1 MKLNLSGITAN
12 VQPLILLSIIS
23 LVWLVLDV
31 MVFSV
36 LFASVCFLLWLNYLD
51 VKRSISKLEVYREC
65 STERLFIGDEVW
77 IRHKVRSPGG
87 RISITLLGQIQVGRS
102 LTYNLFEKNITV
114 GPEPV
119 ILDAKTSF
127 PTKGKKVL
135 RDLVC
140 YYEHPFGLFK
150 IWARFNAPQELLV
163 LPKLM
168 PLEFFPARLRE
179 PLPGRRSDFRLFE
192 DPLRIRGLRTYSNDP
207 IKKIHW
213 KASAK
218 FGKLLVKEYEPT
230 ATSRTFIFVDL
241 NMSKEIFAKNVW
253 AQIRTNYEEEVVHAA
268 TAILYWIS
276 QNNDAINMTVV
287 GKQVLEMDWAS
298 NDGWVRAVE
307 MLAMAEGDEDGPQLT
322 DVLFSQIPKFT
333 LTSTVVV
340 LSMFLTDSIL
350 PVLLKTRTRC
360 ARLMI
365 FLLPYGFRD
374 PRYRPAR
381 TYEMYPLDM
390 VKLREKA
397 KLLEQEQVIV
407 RIVKPNQTLQEVF
420 YEIDE
425 LH

>member
-1 MKLNLSGITAN
+1 MKLNLNGIATN

-23 LVWLVLDV
+23 LIWLAFDV
-31 MVFSV
+31 TVFSV

-51 VKRSISKLEVYREC
+51 VKKSVSKLEVHREC

-77 IRHKVRSPGG
+77 IHHRVRSPGG
-87 RISITLLGQIQVGRS
+87 WISITLLGQIQVGRS

-114 GPEPV
+114 GSEPV
-119 ILDAKTSF
+119 SLDAKTSF

-150 IWARFNAPQELLV
+150 IWAKFNAPQELLV

-179 PLPGRRSDFRLFE
+179 PLPGRRSDFKLFE

-218 FGKLLVKEYEPT
+218 FGKLLVKEYEST

-253 AQIRTNYEEEVVHAA
+253 AQIRTNYEEEAVHAA

-276 QNNDAINMTVV
+276 QSNDAINMTVV
-287 GKQVLEMDWAS
+287 GKQVLEMNWAS

-350 PVLLKTRTRC
+350 PVLLKARTRC
-360 ARLMI
+360 ARLMV

-390 VKLREKA
+390 VKLHEKA

-407 RIVKPNQTLQEVF
+407 RIIKPNQTLQEVF